1 MLHVLALILSILS
14 PVAPYFTIATRYAD
28 TPRDE
33 GGVPAC
39 WRRCLQV
46 GPGGSCAQHLSDA
59 DFDAA
64 YPVRVA
70 SRSLRCGTRVLIVSR
85 ATGRIALGIAL
96 DRGPWNLATPAW
108 QRSHRL
114 AAPAA
119 RPRSVDPGP
128 GPHYRGDLD
137 LSPAVADALGLSLE
151 VGRMQVSWWVVR

>member
-1 MLHVLALILSILS
+1 MLHLLALILSILS
-14 PVAPYFTIATRYAD
+14 PVAPHSTTATRYAD

-39 WRRCLQV
+39 WRRCLRV
-46 GPGGSCAQHLSDA
+46 GPGGSCARRLSDA

-70 SRSLRCGTRVLIVSR
+70 SRSLRCGTKVLIVSR
-85 ATGRIALGIAL
+85 TTGRIALGIAL

-108 QRSHRL
+108 RSAHRPPAG
-114 AAPAA
+114 AASL
-119 RPRSVDPGP
+119 RGVDPGG

-151 VGRMQVSWWVVR
+151 VGRMRVSWWVVR